1 MSLMPGM
8 GSGVLSPE
16 NEKDSI
22 KKVKRF
28 MNIMDS
34 MTMDERESKV
44 KLNN

>member
-22 KKVKRF
+22 KKVKRYY
-28 MNIMDS
+28 NSEYIYILN
-34 MTMDERESKV
+34 SKIT
-44 KLNN
+44 LYM